1 MNTLINIPFHS
12 KPLCLIDA
20 DGKPY
25 VAMRPI
31 VDGMG
36 IDWKTQER
44 KLKNRFASTV
54 AIMPTVA
61 LDGKRREMLCLPL
74 DKLTAW
80 LLTINPRKVNPAIRA
95 DVERYQAESE
105 TALWS
110 YWTTGIARRDEIR
123 HELAELEAED
133 AASFE
138 RGSIAGKSLYVR
150 KLEKQRNDMARAALQ
165 SELPFVFAACGKED
179 A

>member
-36 IDWKTQER
+36 LAWPPQER
-44 KLKNRFASTV
+44 KLKARFTSTV
-54 AIMPTVA
+54 TILDTVA
-61 LDGKRREMLCLPL
+61 LDGKQREMLCLPL
-74 DKLTAW
+74 EKLPAW
-80 LLTINPRKVNPAIRA
+80 LLIIHPRKVKAAIRA

-105 TALWS
+105 AALWN
-110 YWTTGIARRDEIR
+110 YWTIGNARRKEIR
-123 HELAELEAED
+123 REMAELEAEE
-133 AASFE
+133 AASFG
-138 RGSIAGKSLYVR
+138 RGSQAGKSLYVR
-150 KLEKQRNDMARAALQ
+150 KLEKQRNALIRAALQ
-165 SELPFVFAACGKED
+165 QELPFVFNLPPAA
-179 A
+179 

>member
-1 MNTLINIPFHS
+1 MNTLISIPFHH

-44 KLKNRFASTV
+44 KLKSRFASTV
-54 AIMPTVA
+54 VIMPTVA
-61 LDGKRREMLCLPL
+61 LDGKQREMLCLPL
-74 DKLTAW
+74 DKLTTW

-95 DVERYQAESE
+95 NVERYQAESE
-105 TALWS
+105 AALWR
-110 YWTTGIARRDEIR
+110 YWTTVPSKTKS
-123 HELAELEAED
+123 
-133 AASFE
+133 AA
-138 RGSIAGKSLYVR
+138 KW
-150 KLEKQRNDMARAALQ
+150 Q
-165 SELPFVFAACGKED
+165 S
-179 A
+179 

>member
-36 IDWKTQER
+36 LAWPPQER
-44 KLKNRFASTV
+44 KLKARFTSTV
-54 AIMPTVA
+54 TILDTVA
-61 LDGKRREMLCLPL
+61 LDGKQREMLCLPL
-74 DKLTAW
+74 EKLPAW
-80 LLTINPRKVNPAIRA
+80 LLIIHPRKVKAAIRA

-105 TALWS
+105 AALWN
-110 YWTTGIARRDEIR
+110 YWTIGNARRKEIR
-123 HELAELEAED
+123 REMAELEAEE
-133 AASFE
+133 AASFG
-138 RGSIAGKSLYVR
+138 RGSQAGKSLYVR
-150 KLEKQRNDMARAALQ
+150 KLENQRNELIRAALQ
-165 SELPFVFAACGKED
+165 QELPFVFNLPPAA
-179 A
+179 

>member
-1 MNTLINIPFHS
+1 MNTLINIPFHN

-20 DGKPY
+20 NGRPY

-31 VDGMG
+31 ADGMG
-36 IDWKTQER
+36 LAWPPQER

-54 AIMPTVA
+54 TILDTVA

>member
-1 MNTLINIPFHS
+1 MNTLINIPFHN

-36 IDWKTQER
+36 MDWKGQQV
-44 KLKNRFASTV
+44 KLQKRFASTV
-54 AIMPTVA
+54 EIMTTVA

-74 DKLTAW
+74 EKLPAW
-80 LLTINPRKVNPAIRA
+80 LLTIHPRKVKPAIRA
-95 DVERYQAESE
+95 EVERYQAESE
-105 TALWS
+105 AVLRS
-110 YWTTGIARRDEIR
+110 YWTTGTARRNEIR
-123 HELAELEAED
+123 RELAELEAEEK
-133 AASFE
+133 ASFE
-138 RGSIAGKSLYVR
+138 RGSRAGKSLYVR

-165 SELPFVFAACGKED
+165 RELPFVFALHGKEN

>member
-1 MNTLINIPFHS
+1 MNTLISIPFHH

-44 KLKNRFASTV
+44 KLKSRFASTV
-54 AIMPTVA
+54 VIMPTVA
-61 LDGKRREMLCLPL
+61 LDGKQREMLCLPL
-74 DKLTAW
+74 EKLPAW

-95 DVERYQAESE
+95 NVERYQAESE
-105 TALWS
+105 AALWR
-110 YWTTGIARRDEIR
+110 YWTT
-123 HELAELEAED
+123 LPSKTKS
-133 AASFE
+133 AA
-138 RGSIAGKSLYVR
+138 KW
-150 KLEKQRNDMARAALQ
+150 Q
-165 SELPFVFAACGKED
+165 S
-179 A
+179 